1 MAFTL
6 LEDGLLLKKI
16 AMWGQEFQGGQTDPS
31 GEIAQAIKA
40 TETQVKN
47 ALEVFRLALIA
58 TEEQSIVSLNLQI
71 DQANDN
77 IEDLTP

>member
-1 MAFTL
+1 
-6 LEDGLLLKKI
+6 
-16 AMWGQEFQGGQTDPS
+16 MWGEEFQGGITDPS
-31 GEIAQAIKA
+31 GEIAQAVKA
-40 TETQVKN
+40 TEAQVKN
-47 ALEVFRLALIA
+47 ALEVFRLALIS